1 VTTSHIQ
8 DTLKLKGTRNG
19 DLLWRMAGETPEALD
34 ALLPPL
40 SSAEAANGLGSG
52 KLLLCN
58 RSCGTKLALRGLLQT
73 NNNDLAQKQ
82 VQRFPCSHEIS
93 TCIQ

>member
-1 VTTSHIQ
+1 
-8 DTLKLKGTRNG
+8 
-19 DLLWRMAGETPEALD
+19 MAGETPEALD

-40 SSAEAANGLGSG
+40 SSGEAANGLGSG
-52 KLLLCN
+52 KLLFCN

-82 VQRFPCSHEIS
+82 VQRFQCSHEIS